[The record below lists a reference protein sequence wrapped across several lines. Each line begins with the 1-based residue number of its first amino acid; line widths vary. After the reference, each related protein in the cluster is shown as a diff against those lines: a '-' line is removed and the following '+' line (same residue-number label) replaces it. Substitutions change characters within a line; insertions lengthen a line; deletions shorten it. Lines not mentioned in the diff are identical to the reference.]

1 MPKKRYTDC
10 MKNKPS
16 VAVIVIPTYNEADNI
31 GRMIEYLNKKTFV
44 DIKNKKVNK
53 KDWLMKILV
62 VDGNSPDG
70 TGKVV
75 EKEAKKYPNVFLY
88 TETSKDGIGAAYLK
102 GFKYAMEHL
111 KADFVFEFDGD
122 FQHPPETIPV
132 MLKAMEEGYDYV
144 IGSRKIKGG
153 SNPKGWGLKRVFF
166 SEVGGFTAR
175 FMMFFPFKNFFKVT
189 DPTTGL
195 KVTRVKGF
203 VDKMDMDY
211 SRLLTRSFGY
221 KLQLL
226 FETLKMGAKFKEI
239 PLQFHVRNAGESK
252 IEASTAKDIFR
263 VAFLLRWKD
272 DFTQKFLKFGTVG
285 GVGFVINT
293 VGARF
298 FKSAMIQPDSN
309 VSLING
315 IANAL
320 AAEIAIVSNFTFN
333 NIWTF
338 SKEKITKVSTLFS
351 KFITFNLSSLITG
364 IIIPSTL
371 VGALTYFFGDH
382 LFIYQVIA
390 IFCLTIPLNWFV
402 YNKFIWKKKA

>member
-1 MPKKRYTDC
+1 MTTKSIKLT
-10 MKNKPS
+10 
-16 VAVIVIPTYNEADNI
+16 AVIIIPTYNEAENI
-31 GRMIEYLNKKTFV
+31 GKMIEYLNTKTFV
-44 DIKNKKVNK
+44 DIKTKKNNLFQ
-53 KDWLMKILV
+53 DWQMKILV

-70 TGKVV
+70 TGKIVD
-75 EKEAKKYPNVFLY
+75 KLSKKYNNTFLY

-102 GFKYAMEHL
+102 GFQYAKDKL

-132 MLKAMEEGYDYV
+132 MLKAMEDGYDYV

-153 SNPKGWGLKRVFF
+153 SNPKGWGFKRVFF

-203 VDKMDMDY
+203 VDKMDLDWKG
-211 SRLLTRSFGY
+211 SRLLTKSFGY

-252 IEASTAKDIFR
+252 IEAKTAKDIFR
-263 VAFLLRWKD
+263 VAFLLRWHD

-285 GVGFVINT
+285 GVGFIINT
-293 VGARF
+293 VGAKL
-298 FKSAMIQPDSN
+298 FKSVLISDNSN
-309 VSLING
+309 LSLLNG
-315 IANAL
+315 ISNAL
-320 AAEIAIVSNFTFN
+320 AAEISIISNFIFN
-333 NIWTF
+333 NLWTF
-338 SKEKITKVSTLFS
+338 SKEKITDKNKLIT
-351 KFITFNLSSLITG
+351 KFLTFNFSSVFSGIVIPS
-364 IIIPSTL
+364 III
-371 VGALTYFFGDH
+371 ALLTALFGDK
-382 LFIYQVIA
+382 LFLYQVIA
-390 IFCLTIPLNWFV
+390 IFGLTIPLNWII
-402 YNKFIWKKKA
+402 YNKVIWKNKK

>member
-1 MPKKRYTDC
+1 MTQNKAKKQI
-10 MKNKPS
+10 
-16 VAVIVIPTYNEADNI
+16 AVIVIPTYNEADNI
-31 GRMIEYLNKKTFV
+31 GRMIDYLNTKTFV
-44 DIKNKKVNK
+44 DIKNQKGGLIS
-53 KDWLMKILV
+53 DWQMKILV

-75 EKEAKKYPNVFLY
+75 EKEAKKYNNTFLY

-102 GFKYAMEHL
+102 GFKYAMDTL

-132 MLKAMEEGYDYV
+132 MLKAMEDGFDYV

-203 VDKMDMDY
+203 VDKMDMNY

-226 FETLKMGAKFKEI
+226 YETLQMGAKFKEV

-263 VAFLLRWKD
+263 VAFLLRWRD
-272 DFTQKFLKFGTVG
+272 DFTQKFLKFGVVG

-293 VGARF
+293 LGAKI
-298 FKSAMIQPDSN
+298 FKSALVTPQSN
-309 VSLING
+309 ISLLNGVS
-315 IANAL
+315 NAL
-320 AAEIAIVSNFTFN
+320 AAEISIISNFTFN
-333 NIWTF
+333 NLWTF
-338 SKEKITKVSTLFS
+338 SKEKITEKNRIIS
-351 KFITFNLSSLITG
+351 KFLAFNLSSVVSG
-364 IIIPSTL
+364 IIIPSIVVAVLT
-371 VGALTYFFGDH
+371 ALFGDH

-390 IFCLTIPLNWFV
+390 IFGLTIPLNWMI
-402 YNKFIWKKKA
+402 YNKVIWKNKKK

>member
-1 MPKKRYTDC
+1 MQN
-10 MKNKPS
+10 KN

-31 GRMIEYLNKKTFV
+31 GRMIEYLNSKTFPNIV
-44 DIKNKKVNK
+44 AKKGDLK
-53 KDWLMKILV
+53 ESWEMKILV

-70 TGKVV
+70 TGKIV
-75 EKEAKKYPNVFLY
+75 EKEAKKYNNTFLL

-102 GFKYAMEHL
+102 GFKYAIDKL

-122 FQHPPETIPV
+122 FQHPPETIPL

-153 SNPKGWGLKRVFF
+153 SNPKGWGFKRVFF

-203 VDKMDMDY
+203 IDKMDLDWTGN
-211 SRLLTRSFGY
+211 RLLTKSFGY

-226 FETLKMGAKFKEI
+226 FETIQMGAKFKEI
-239 PLQFHVRNAGESK
+239 PLNFHVRNAGESK
-252 IEASTAKDIFR
+252 IEAKTAKDIFR
-263 VAFLLRWKD
+263 VAFLLRWYD

-293 VGARF
+293 VGAKF
-298 FKSAMIQPDSN
+298 FKFLLITPESN
-309 VSLING
+309 VSLLNG
-315 IANAL
+315 ICNAM
-320 AAEIAIVSNFTFN
+320 AAEISIISNFIFN

-338 SKEKITKVSTLFS
+338 SKEKITDKNKLIS
-351 KFITFNLSSLITG
+351 KFFTFNLSSVLSG
-364 IIIPSTL
+364 IIIPS
-371 VGALTYFFGDH
+371 VVISILTHIFGDR
-382 LFIYQVIA
+382 LFLYQVIA
-390 IFCLTIPLNWFV
+390 IFGLTIPLNWMI
-402 YNKFIWKKKA
+402 YNTIIWKKDKKK

>member
-1 MPKKRYTDC
+1 MTSKTNQK
-10 MKNKPS
+10 S

-31 GRMIEYLNKKTFV
+31 GRMIEYLNTKTFV
-44 DIKNKKVNK
+44 DIKNKKEGLTQ
-53 KDWLMKILV
+53 DWQMKILV

-75 EKEAKKYPNVFLY
+75 EKEAKKYDNTFLF

-132 MLKAMEEGYDYV
+132 MLKAMEDGYDYV
-144 IGSRKIKGG
+144 IGSRKVKGG
-153 SNPKGWGLKRVFF
+153 SNPKGWGFKRVFF
-166 SEVGGFTAR
+166 SEVGGLTAR

-203 VDKMDMDY
+203 IDKMSMDY

-252 IEASTAKDIFR
+252 IEPKTAKDIFR
-263 VAFLLRWKD
+263 VAFLLRWYD

-285 GVGFVINT
+285 FVGYLVNAI
-293 VGARF
+293 
-298 FKSAMIQPDSN
+298 
-309 VSLING
+309 SLSIFSKTWS
-315 IANAL
+315 IEWLAWAL
-320 AAEIAIVSNFTFN
+320 STELSIISNFTLN
-333 NIWTF
+333 NLWTF
-338 SKEKITKVSTLFS
+338 KSQKISGQSKLIS
-351 KFITFNLSSLITG
+351 KFFQFNLSSM
-364 IIIPSTL
+364 
-371 VGALTYFFGDH
+371 GALLIQTVFGSLGVA
-382 LFIYQVIA
+382 LFGAGSRQILLPFIIVFLVLPY
-390 IFCLTIPLNWFV
+390 NWFM
-402 YNKFIWKKKA
+402 YNKFIWKNKKK